1 MADAGENMKLYLVRH
16 GETEWNQ
23 RGLFQGTT
31 DIPLNQSGRDQ
42 AAAAALALRDIPF
55 DAAFCSPLSRARETA
70 RIIMGGRG
78 VPVTPD
84 ERLRE
89 ISFGAGE
96 GRSVPETRR
105 SPGTP
110 LYDFLC
116 APERYVPP
124 EGGEP
129 LASLFA
135 RTGDFV
141 REVLFPLEGTC
152 ESVLVAAHGAVNRAI
167 LNPALGLSAAQ
178 FWQVQLTNCAVSV
191 LEVEGGR
198 LRVVE
203 PLLTYI

>member
-1 MADAGENMKLYLVRH
+1 MKLYLVRH

-55 DAAFCSPLSRARETA
+55 DAAFCSPLSRAQETA
-70 RIIMGGRG
+70 RILLGGRP

-135 RTGDFV
+135 RTEAFI
-141 REVLFPLEGTC
+141 RETALPLEGRC
-152 ESVLVAAHGAVNRAI
+152 QAVLVAAHGAVNRAI
-167 LNPALGLSAAQ
+167 LNRVLGLPMEQ
-178 FWQVQLTNCAVSV
+178 FWQIQLGNCAVSV
-191 LEVEGGR
+191 LEAEHGA

-203 PLLTYI
+203 PVLTYI